1 MSEPLDPVA
10 AGVASLL
17 KSLRTR
23 AGLQQDRLSGTELPL
38 DTLTGLEPVRAFMA
52 TGDPPERAIVR
63 AVREAASSLMPT
75 LSIVADVSLSLEL
88 SAAALPDQP
97 ELYAPDVGRR
107 RAALLANWDRLHELR
122 AAQPAGGPPSPRALR
137 LEVETDALAALATA
151 LTGSASQEGRGQPRE
166 VPAGRAAGPP
176 ASAGATAV
184 DSAAA
189 VPAAEKRVFGAELR
203 KALRSRG
210 ASLKDAAR
218 ALSLTPAQI
227 QHWEAGQDFPTEK
240 QARALDDY
248 LTARGAIYALA
259 RELRAKAIRARH
271 GSAPPRLAV
280 SSSPSLVQVFE
291 NVARTLRAGLTRDD
305 SDVPQGWPH
314 DLRELGARATA
325 ASTAY
330 GLRAMLLLEG
340 SLAPDLLPVANRLK
354 ERAGPGGGYAAQT
367 QRAPRPEVTAAVLE
381 TLRRIDGTAPLDDQ
395 LARMGSNIGDFE
407 RSRPY
412 VLTTILEASQ
422 RLAPD
427 SELTASLVDDLLAAR
442 RPYGDLLLWPEKVEP
457 MLIAPDPS
465 IAHTARAVRALA
477 LVQAARPSA
486 QVREALDQ
494 AAAWLVGRDLGN
506 VSEIID
512 RPMEAG
518 TEALYTRHFTAAW
531 VVKALVSV
539 GLPASHPAVSKAVA
553 WIWGGYSDT
562 ASLWSWNNG
571 DLPIWMTYDA
581 LDALRLA
588 SLASTVRP
596 ARSSVQ

>member
-1 MSEPLDPVA
+1 MWD
-10 AGVASLL
+10 
-17 KSLRTR
+17 
-23 AGLQQDRLSGTELPL
+23 
-38 DTLTGLEPVRAFMA
+38 
-52 TGDPPERAIVR
+52 
-63 AVREAASSLMPT
+63 
-75 LSIVADVSLSLEL
+75 
-88 SAAALPDQP
+88 AAAPRCWP
-97 ELYAPDVGRR
+97 TGIGCTSSGS
-107 RAALLANWDRLHELR
+107 
-122 AAQPAGGPPSPRALR
+122 AQPAGRPPSPRALR
-137 LEVETDALAALATA
+137 LEVETEALAALAMA
-151 LTGSASQEGRGQPRE
+151 LTGSGSQDGRGQPRE
-166 VPAGRAAGPP
+166 ATAGPAAGPP
-176 ASAGATAV
+176 ATGAPPVNTALTL
-184 DSAAA
+184 
-189 VPAAEKRVFGAELR
+189 PAAEKRVFGAELR

-210 ASLKDAAR
+210 ASLEDAAR

-259 RELRAKAIRARH
+259 RELRAKAVRARH
-271 GSAPPRLAV
+271 GSVPPRLAV

-291 NVARTLRAGLTRDD
+291 NVARALRAGLTRDD

-314 DLRELGARATA
+314 DLRQLGGRATA

-354 ERAGPGGGYAAQT
+354 ERAPGGGYAAQT

-395 LARMGSNIGDFE
+395 LARMRSNIGDFE

-412 VLTTILEASQ
+412 ILTTILEASQ

-442 RPYGDLLLWPEKVEP
+442 RPYGDLLLWPEKAEP
-457 MLIAPDPS
+457 LLISPDPS

-486 QVREALDQ
+486 QVQEALDQ
-494 AAAWLVGRDLGN
+494 AAAWLAGRDLGN

-512 RPMEAG
+512 RPTETGME
-518 TEALYTRHFTAAW
+518 TLYTRHFTAAW
-531 VVKALVSV
+531 VVKAPSV
-539 GLPASHPAVSKAVA
+539 GLPATTRSSARRWPGSGAA
-553 WIWGGYSDT
+553 T
-562 ASLWSWNNG
+562 A
-571 DLPIWMTYDA
+571 
-581 LDALRLA
+581 
-588 SLASTVRP
+588 TVRRCGAGTTATCP
-596 ARSSVQ
+596 SG